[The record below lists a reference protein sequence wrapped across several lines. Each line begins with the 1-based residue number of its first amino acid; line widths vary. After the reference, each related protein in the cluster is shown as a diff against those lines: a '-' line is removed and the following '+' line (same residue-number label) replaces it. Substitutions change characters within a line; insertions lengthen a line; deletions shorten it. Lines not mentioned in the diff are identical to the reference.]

1 VSDRRRTSMRQVI
14 THAFFVLSL
23 GFVIVVEAGLK
34 W

>member
-1 VSDRRRTSMRQVI
+1 VSDRRRTSMRHVI

-23 GFVIVVEAGLK
+23 ALVIVEAGLK

>member
-1 VSDRRRTSMRQVI
+1 MRQVT

-23 GFVIVVEAGLK
+23 AFVILVEAGLK

>member
-14 THAFFVLSL
+14 AHALFALWL
-23 GFVIVVEAGLK
+23 GFVIVEAGLK